1 MSSSLSVCGDCRL
14 AAVEPELLMKRFYH
28 KRRKD
33 SPATAA
39 GRALLL
45 AGCLLLPQAGFAFH
59 LPLWE
64 AGAGLGVLNVPHYRG
79 SKTEADLAIPFPYI
93 IYRGDVLRVDQED
106 GIRGK
111 MFESDNV
118 TIDLSLAGS
127 IPVPDTDDDDD
138 ARSGMPGLDPLV
150 EAGAE
155 VTFGLWQ
162 SASAIHSFQFVVPYR
177 FVYSV
182 GDPLLEYQGWT
193 LSPYINYRIRFLAAN
208 ALTRYNLSFGPIYAD
223 EDYHEY
229 FYEVEPEYVTPQRE
243 AYEAERGYSG
253 SRITLS
259 FSRNTGKF
267 LLGAFARYDNLDG
280 AVFEDSPLI
289 ETTDYFAVGFA
300 LSWIFGKSEK
310 VVSHEKHDH

>member
-1 MSSSLSVCGDCRL
+1 MFVIRIDSKHRMGSL
-14 AAVEPELLMKRFYH
+14 AP
-28 KRRKD
+28 
-33 SPATAA
+33 AA
-39 GRALLL
+39 GRALLM
-45 AGCLLLPQAGFAFH
+45 AGCLIFSHTSFAFH

-79 SKTEADLAIPFPYI
+79 SETNVDVSIPFPYI

-111 MFESDNV
+111 MFQSDNV
-118 TIDLSLAGS
+118 KVDLSLAGS
-127 IPVPDTDDDDD
+127 IPVPDTDDG

-155 VTFGLWQ
+155 ITFGLWQ
-162 SASAIHSFQFVVPYR
+162 SASGIQSFQFVVPYR

-182 GDPLLEYQGWT
+182 GDPILEYQGWT
-193 LSPYINYRIRFLAAN
+193 LSPYINYRIRRLGEN
-208 ALTRYNLSFGPIYAD
+208 ALTRYNISFGPIYAD
-223 EDYHEY
+223 GRYHEY
-229 FYEVEPEYVTPQRE
+229 FYEVQPEYVTPQRE

-267 LLGAFARYDNLDG
+267 LLGAFARYDNLDD
-280 AVFEDSPLI
+280 AVFEDSPLV
-289 ETTDYFAVGFA
+289 ETREYFAVGFA
-300 LSWIFGKSEK
+300 LSWIFGKSETS
-310 VVSHEKHDH
+310 VSHEKHDH